1 MLVKGSII
9 FEPSYALVFMR
20 SLHFLLNLSILF
32 ESLGCMGISS
42 YEKSLYV
49 NSWSWTLDLMT
60 YEVESFKI
68 DDERYITPMLL
79 LQNHLSTNCL

>member
-9 FEPSYALVFMR
+9 FEPSYALVFMC

-32 ESLGCMGISS
+32 ESWAPWESQATRNHS
-42 YEKSLYV
+42 V

-60 YEVESFKI
+60 YEVEYFKI
-68 DDERYITPMLL
+68 DDEQYITPMLL
-79 LQNHLSTNCL
+79 LQNHLSTN